1 MIFDRHVGIEDSGP
15 LPEIGSVCRSRRF
28 FTA

>member
-1 MIFDRHVGIEDSGP
+1 MIFDRHVGIEHSGP
-15 LPEIGSVCRSRRF
+15 LPEVGLVCRSRRF